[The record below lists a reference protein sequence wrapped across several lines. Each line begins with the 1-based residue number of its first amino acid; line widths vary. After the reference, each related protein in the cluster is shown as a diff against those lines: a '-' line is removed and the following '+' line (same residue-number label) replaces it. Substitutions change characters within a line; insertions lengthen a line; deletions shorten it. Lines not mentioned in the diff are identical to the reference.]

1 MKSAVHKKSREIAVL
16 GTDILPIPFIEFLER
31 L

>member
-1 MKSAVHKKSREIAVL
+1 MKSAVHKKSREITAL